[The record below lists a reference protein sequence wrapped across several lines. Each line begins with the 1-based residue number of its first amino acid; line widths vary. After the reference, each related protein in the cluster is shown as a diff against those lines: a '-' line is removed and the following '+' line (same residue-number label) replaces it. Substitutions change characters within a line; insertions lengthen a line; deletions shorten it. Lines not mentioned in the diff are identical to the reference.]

1 MPVLLAVGHGR
12 DQVFISFYPCLGEVL
27 ADLGLP
33 ICCLVLAQAKALL
46 QIVAD
51 FSHDLLS
58 PFGQIESRAGSKT
71 QQCICQGHWNEDAGI
86 ENSREGCCHSSWPP
100 SGNLFF
106 SYKPVSK
113 A

>member
-1 MPVLLAVGHGR
+1 MYESLSHSL
-12 DQVFISFYPCLGEVL
+12 
-27 ADLGLP
+27 LGLSLTRL
-33 ICCLVLAQAKALL
+33 IFH
-46 QIVAD
+46 
-51 FSHDLLS
+51 FSHDPLN

-113 A
+113 ACRDNRLRAACLSCSRLCANCKTSRK